1 MRRRVGVWVAVA
13 TVATVATVVLASC
26 AGNAADRAG
35 PDGVTAI
42 TLIDSVAVVETDSV
56 VVGKPNAIAV
66 DAAGRVYIS
75 DASEKRVLRVERD
88 GTTLTPITRTGG
100 GPGEV
105 MRPTSLALVG
115 DSVLAVQD
123 GGQRRATLFD
133 RATMQPRGSIAMGW
147 PSTAIRGWHDGL
159 AVGAL
164 MADSGTAFALLT
176 DSVTAPRRG
185 GSVPR
190 IYTENPPIAQA
201 FGSVEVARDDSS
213 VVGVFE
219 ASNTVYRWHLASTR
233 IDSVAVAVSAR
244 RGARPEVLL
253 ELLRDPS
260 KAPALAFTW
269 SFPMLVS
276 MLSGERSAVITY
288 DPTFANGTFTGP
300 AHVQVVDWRSKR
312 SCREVTLPVS
322 AEIPARYAMRGDTLT
337 ALVQH
342 AEEEA
347 AGTWIVRWVVGAARC

>member
-1 MRRRVGVWVAVA
+1 MRSRVGAWVSAA
-13 TVATVATVVLASC
+13 TALLAALLASC
-26 AGNAADRAG
+26 GGNAVDRAAT
-35 PDGVTAI
+35 DGVTAI
-42 TLIDSVAVVETDSV
+42 TLIDSVAIAETDSV
-56 VVGKPNAIAV
+56 DVGKPNAIAV

-105 MRPTSLALVG
+105 MRPTSLALIG
-115 DSVLAVQD
+115 DTLLAVQD

-133 RATMQPRGSIAMGW
+133 RVTMQPRGSIAMGW

-164 MADSGTAFALLT
+164 MADSGTAFALLADT
-176 DSVTAPRRG
+176 NGAPKRG

-219 ASNTVYRWHLASTR
+219 ASNTVYRWHLASRR

-244 RGARPEVLL
+244 RGARPEVML

-269 SFPMLVS
+269 SFPMLVG
-276 MLSGERSAVITY
+276 MLSGERSAMITY
-288 DPTFANGTFTGP
+288 DPTFENGTFTGP
-300 AHVQVVDWRSKR
+300 AHLQLVDWRSRR
-312 SCREVTLPVS
+312 SCREVQLPVS
-322 AEIPARYAMRGDTLT
+322 AELPARYAMRGDTLT

-342 AEEEA
+342 ADGEVGSA
-347 AGTWIVRWVVGAARC
+347 WIVRWVIGAARC